1 MLFPTLTIFQNISS
15 DQTIRFFPGTEGYR
29 FIWESPGSDKH
40 GTYQFLND
48 QLELSFN
55 YAREETYGF
64 TILEREGDLVVSF
77 RLRDRFG
84 REMDFRK
91 V

>member
-1 MLFPTLTIFQNISS
+1 MEFY
-15 DQTIRFFPGTEGYR
+15 PGTEGHQ
-29 FIWESPGSDKH
+29 FIWQSPNADKH
-40 GTYQFLND
+40 GTYRFLND
-48 QLELSFN
+48 QLEISFN

-64 TILEREGDLVVSF
+64 TILEREVDLVISF

-84 REMDFRK
+84 REIDFRK

>member
-1 MLFPTLTIFQNISS
+1 MLFATRTVFRSVNS
-15 DQTIRFFPGTEGYR
+15 DQTIEFYPGTEGHKFIWQSPNADKQGTYR
-29 FIWESPGSDKH
+29 FLK
-40 GTYQFLND
+40 D
-48 QLELSFN
+48 QLEISFN

-64 TILEREGDLVVSF
+64 TILEGEVDLVISF

-84 REMDFRK
+84 RETDFRK

>member
-1 MLFPTLTIFQNISS
+1 MLFPLHTVFRDVNS
-15 DQTIRFFPGTEGYR
+15 DQTIRFFPGTEGYK
-29 FIWESPGSDKH
+29 FIWQSPGTDKH
-40 GTYQFLND
+40 GTYQFLDD

-64 TILEREGDLVVSF
+64 TILEREGDVVISF
-77 RLRDRFG
+77 RLKDRFG
-84 REMDFRK
+84 REIDFRK